1 MLNQVMAN
9 NCMYF
14 DTFAKHSLLNSRE
27 YAAMLSSLIKDFENR
42 LGSWQ
47 KKQSPVNFPD
57 VM

>member
-1 MLNQVMAN
+1 
-9 NCMYF
+9 MYF